1 MEEIVLPPVLQRYEL
16 KYAIPWS
23 YVEPITEFTLVYCDF
38 DYFSS
43 ISKNNSYRVN
53 GLYFDTRCNEFL
65 EQRLWGKLGRF
76 NMRARSY
83 ESGELP
89 PYYLEIKQKKDQAIS
104 KYRATLK
111 QHEWPAILTD
121 PNFRI
126 PEHDSAIEKRNKKL
140 YMRLAQAYAIE
151 PKIFT
156 QYKRRAFFSTVD
168 EYARVT
174 IDFDMKYREQD
185 LLNFQGDPFSLV
197 PDGSLTNYDNE
208 TIYAVNTFSE
218 AGAVLELKC
227 NIGHVPS
234 WMVDLISLF
243 QLKQVGF
250 SKYMQ
255 SSLVSRDDNGIG
267 YMSWDKASVGFGH

>member
-1 MEEIVLPPVLQRYEL
+1 MEKITLPPVLQRYEL
-16 KYAIPWS
+16 KYLVPWS
-23 YVEPITEFTLVYCDF
+23 YVEPITDFVLAYCQF
-38 DYFSS
+38 DHFSS
-43 ISKNNSYRVN
+43 ISEDRFYRVN

-65 EQRLWGKLGRF
+65 EQRLWGKVGRF

-83 ESGELP
+83 ETGESP
-89 PYYLEIKQKKDQAIS
+89 PYYLEIKQKNGQGIR

-111 QHEWPAILTD
+111 EHEWPAILTD
-121 PNFRI
+121 SGFQTSK
-126 PEHDSAIEKRNKKL
+126 EDTLIEQRNKAL

-156 QYKRRAFFSTVD
+156 QYKRRAFFSTID

-174 IDFDMKYREQD
+174 LDFDMKYREQD
-185 LLNFQGDPFSLV
+185 LLNFDGDPYSLV
-197 PDGSLTNYDNE
+197 PSGSMNNYDNE

-218 AGAVLELKC
+218 ASVVLELKC
-227 NIGHVPS
+227 TIGQVPT
-234 WMVDLISLF
+234 WIVDLISLF

-255 SSLVSRDDNGIG
+255 SSLVSRFDNGVG
-267 YMSWDKASVGFGH
+267 YMSKDRVGLGT